1 MCYISKAYIY
11 NNMIHTLSSS
21 YVVNIHAPAS
31 ALREAAPRPG
41 RPAPPAALLPL
52 PATSKSHS
60 SDLH

>member
-1 MCYISKAYIY
+1 
-11 NNMIHTLSSS
+11 MIHTLSSS

-41 RPAPPAALLPL
+41 RPAPPAVLLPL